1 MQIKNVFLRIVIMQ
15 RIFTTVHNVISFDK
29 RKDQQNELY
38 ISNYT
43 VVFELC
49 LLNLKVFS
57 DNVQG

>member
-1 MQIKNVFLRIVIMQ
+1 MQIKNGFLRIVIMQ

-49 LLNLKVFS
+49 LLNFKVFR

>member
-1 MQIKNVFLRIVIMQ
+1 MQ

-43 VVFELC
+43 AVLELC
-49 LLNLKVFS
+49 LFNLKVFR